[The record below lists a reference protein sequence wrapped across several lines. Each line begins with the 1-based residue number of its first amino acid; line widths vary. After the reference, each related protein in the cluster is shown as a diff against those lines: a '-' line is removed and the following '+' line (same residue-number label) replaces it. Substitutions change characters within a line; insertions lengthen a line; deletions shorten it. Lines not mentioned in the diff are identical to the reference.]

1 MLVAPVNGKHLVPV
15 RSAVPDG
22 CRQGENAD
30 DTVLA
35 TTLIVVPGTF
45 KVDSSSD
52 QKAKSRH
59 ARQSRRWQL
68 TKTSVIVWD
77 VPGVF

>member
-1 MLVAPVNGKHLVPV
+1 MLVAPVDGKHLVPV

-35 TTLIVVPGTF
+35 TTLIEVRGTF
-45 KVDSSSD
+45 KVDSASSD
-52 QKAKSRH
+52 QKAKTRH
-59 ARQSRRWQL
+59 AR
-68 TKTSVIVWD
+68 
-77 VPGVF
+77 